1 MQKITLK
8 IGLETDDDYSLRNNE
23 LYHMVYDDAGGY
35 FHNFV
40 FEDNTEPQPW
50 EEPYTSSREPAYRAL
65 DLLEKMLCDI
75 HVASGHYYI
84 MDDIFHMFDD
94 AIHAIYRREAQFESS
109 VSGNYEGTF
118 IEVYCEENCNC
129 AE

>member
-8 IGLETDDDYSLRNNE
+8 ISLETDGDYTLYNNE
-23 LYHMVYDDAGGY
+23 MYHMTYDDAGSY
-35 FHNFV
+35 SHNFV
-40 FEDNTEPQPW
+40 FEENTARQLW

-94 AIHAIYRREAQFESS
+94 AIHAIYRREPQFESS
-109 VSGNYEGTF
+109 VSGNYEGTS
-118 IEVYCEENCNC
+118 IEVYCEEN
-129 AE
+129 

>member
-1 MQKITLK
+1 MSKITLK
-8 IGLETDDDYSLRNNE
+8 IGLETDSDYSLRNNNT
-23 LYHMVYDDAGGY
+23 YHMMWDGSGY
-35 FHNFV
+35 FQNYLFD
-40 FEDNTEPQPW
+40 DNTEPQPW

-94 AIHAIYRREAQFESS
+94 AIHAIYRREPQFESS

-118 IEVYCEENCNC
+118 IEVYCEEDCNR